1 MKNGNFKRQ
10 LLSCGVI
17 TAALFATSFAHGET
31 LGGQDT
37 YDLNISSQ
45 RTDKALL
52 KLAQDA
58 GIRIIFPSSKVK
70 TSQSPSIRGE
80 VTIEQ
85 ALEQMLYN
93 TDLTYEETSKG
104 LIVVKERPKILS
116 DKISYNKAGNDQM
129 AYLASYSEV
138 ENDGG
143 GILPIAAAQQ
153 QAAAQQ
159 IPNVPDEENE
169 DRADTI
175 IVVGSQIK
183 GASVTEALPVSV
195 LGRAE
200 IEATGATDGAEFFR
214 TLPAAG
220 AVSFGASN
228 TRAITGGVNGSRG
241 DVSSI
246 NLRSLGTGN
255 TLVLLNG
262 RRLVNHPGFQT
273 DPPGL
278 VPTVTVNMN
287 TIPVMGI
294 DRVEVLS
301 DGASAI
307 YGTDAVAGVINNV
320 LRDDFTGLETS
331 IRYGSSIGSRLRDI
345 TYNVHGG
352 FDFADG
358 KGNLSFSVNRV
369 DRKGML
375 TSDRDYA
382 RTSDL
387 RHLVEGTDF
396 EGDTNF
402 RNTSTTT
409 PWGAFDLPGGQITL
423 FGDDDRPITNGS
435 GKFHLQ
441 PIGTIGCL
449 EDFRDGLCF
458 DGGSLGSG
466 GEGHEDDEL
475 RYDGNAGPRSM
486 SPDVVRTNIY
496 SMLTYEFENNWE
508 AYTEFGYFE
517 TSSKFQR
524 AFGNSPLGSHPI
536 TIPAHNYWNPFGPI
550 TFADGRPN
558 PNRLPGL
565 TLDQVPAE
573 GLDIPYPGGTNY
585 RILERDR
592 VVNVSDE
599 SFRIV
604 QGFRGEYQ
612 GWDFDTG
619 FVYSSAETLDRT
631 NNRVSNTLFSRA
643 IGLDTPDAYNPFNGA
658 GTDIEA
664 AQYSDGTPNPN
675 ENVHQF
681 YIDVDRFSKST
692 MRLADFKVSN
702 ADVAELPGGNI
713 GVSFGIEHRRIA
725 YLDDRDDRLD
735 FSVQYTN
742 PVTGLTYGSDVMN
755 SSPTSDTSGAR
766 NTISAFGE
774 IAIPVVSPEMDIPFL
789 YSFDIQL
796 AGRYE
801 SFSDE
806 TTDFSGSVFAPRV
819 AMSWYPIEEFQFRGS
834 YSEGFRAP
842 NLPQT
847 NDGVQARVRG
857 ATDWYFCQ
865 AAVNRNDDDSDGDTG
880 IDFRNI
886 NAYGDCNAEGSG
898 NEFGAS
904 VQRLASGSE
913 DLEPETSTSLSLG
926 AVWEPSFIDN
936 LTLTVDWWRIR
947 QDGIIGLF
955 GAPNHVS
962 YDWALR
968 MSGMDPNP
976 NVIRDAPTGDNLA
989 WFENSGLA
997 PVGQVVDVLD
1007 KYLNLD
1013 KRETTGLDIRFLYN
1027 IPDTDIG
1034 SFRIGAQA
1042 SKLIKADQVVGE
1054 QGEFINSQ
1062 GNASVTVA
1070 GGGNLIEQDQRPK
1083 WRATGSINWTSV
1095 DGVWGASLF
1104 ARYIGGVNDTSAIQ
1118 DGTGTADIDPVY
1130 WRVDDWLTFNTSL
1143 SYTFDDGAMEGARI
1157 QVGMN
1162 NIFDVDPPI
1171 ADDNFGYV
1179 PQLHNALGRYVYGTV
1194 RYEF

>member
-1 MKNGNFKRQ
+1 MKNGTLKKH
-10 LLSCGVI
+10 LLSGVVI
-17 TAALFATSFAHGET
+17 TASLLAAATAYGET
-31 LGGQDT
+31 IRNQDK
-37 YDLNISSQ
+37 YNLNITSQ

-70 TSQSPSIRGE
+70 TSQSPGIKGE
-80 VTIEQ
+80 VTIDQ
-85 ALEQMLYN
+85 ALEQMLLDTN
-93 TDLTYEETSKG
+93 LFYEETSKG
-104 LIVVKERPKILS
+104 LIVIKEKQDILA
-116 DKISYNKAGNDQM
+116 DKISFNQSGGDQV
-129 AYLASYSEV
+129 AYLAAYEELETQHGSY
-138 ENDGG
+138 
-143 GILPIAAAQQ
+143 LQLAAAQQ
-153 QAAAQQ
+153 EAIQQ
-159 IPNVPDEENE
+159 SADSSNNDSSNE
-169 DRADTI
+169 TDTI

-294 DRVEVLS
+294 ERVEVLS

-320 LRDDFTGLETS
+320 LRTDFTGLETS
-331 IRYGSSIGSRLRDI
+331 IRYGSATNSRLRDI
-345 TYNVHGG
+345 TYNVLGG

-375 TSDRDYA
+375 TSDRDFA
-382 RTSDL
+382 HTSDL
-387 RHLVEGTDF
+387 RHLVEGTEF

-409 PWGAFDLPGGQITL
+409 AWGAFNLPISEAITM
-423 FGDDDRPITNGS
+423 FGEPITNGS

-441 PIGTIGCL
+441 PCSIDPGLG
-449 EDFRDGLCF
+449 EFQDGLCF
-458 DGGSLGSG
+458 DGGSVD
-466 GEGHEDDEL
+466 ETEL

-496 SMLTYEFENNWE
+496 SMLTYEFDNSWE

-517 TSSKFQR
+517 TASRFQR

-536 TIPAHNYWNPFGPI
+536 TIPAHNYWNPFGPV
-550 TFADGRPN
+550 TFADGRTN

-565 TLDQVPAE
+565 DLAQVPEE
-573 GLDIPYPGGTNY
+573 GLSITYPSGTNY

-599 SFRIV
+599 SFRVV
-604 QGFRGEYQ
+604 QGFRGEYE

-631 NNRVSNTLFSRA
+631 NNRISNTLFARA
-643 IGLDTPDAYNPFNGA
+643 IGLDTPDAYNFWNGA
-658 GTDIEA
+658 GVDDVSA

-675 ENVHQF
+675 NNVHQF

-692 MRLADFKVSN
+692 MRLVDFKVSN
-702 ADVAELPGGNI
+702 ADLAELPAGNI
-713 GVSFGIEHRRIA
+713 GISFGIEHRRIA

-742 PVTGLTYGSDVMN
+742 PVTGVTYGSDVMN

-774 IAIPVVSPEMDIPFL
+774 IALPVVSPEMDIPFL
-789 YSFDIQL
+789 YSFDVQL

-801 SFSDE
+801 KFSDE
-806 TTDFSGSVFAPRV
+806 TTNFSGSVFAPRI
-819 AMSWYPIEEFQFRGS
+819 AASWFPIEEFQFRGS

-857 ATDWYFCQ
+857 ATDWYFCE
-865 AAVNRNDDDSDGDTG
+865 AAVLRNDDDSGG
-880 IDFRNI
+880 ITEVDFSQI
-886 NAYGDCNAEGSG
+886 NSYGDCSGDGNG
-898 NEFGAS
+898 NEFDAS

-926 AVWEPSFIDN
+926 AVWQPSFIDN

-947 QDGIIGLF
+947 QEGIIGLF
-955 GAPNHVS
+955 GAPNHLS
-962 YDWALR
+962 YDWARRL
-968 MSGMDPNP
+968 SGMDPNA
-976 NVIRDAPTGDNLA
+976 NVIRDTPTGDNIA
-989 WFENSGLA
+989 WFTGSGLA
-997 PVGQVVDVLD
+997 PVGQAVDVLD
-1007 KYLNLD
+1007 TYLNLD
-1013 KRETTGLDIRFLYN
+1013 KRETTGIDIRFLYN
-1027 IPDTDIG
+1027 IPDTSIG
-1034 SFRIGAQA
+1034 SFRLGAQG
-1042 SKLIKADQVVGE
+1042 SKLIKADQAVGE
-1054 QGEFINSQ
+1054 RADFINAQ
-1062 GNASVTVA
+1062 GNAAVIVA
-1070 GGGNLIEQDQRPK
+1070 GGGDLIEVNQRPK
-1083 WRATGSINWTSV
+1083 WRATGSLNWTSI
-1095 DGVWGASLF
+1095 DGAWGATLF
-1104 ARYIGGVNDTSAIQ
+1104 ARYISGVNDTSAIK
-1118 DGTGTADIDPVY
+1118 DGTDDVF

-1143 SYTFDDGAMEGARI
+1143 SYTFEEGSMEGARI

-1162 NIFDVDPPI
+1162 NIFDVDPPV
-1171 ADDNFGYV
+1171 ADDNFGFV
-1179 PQLHNALGRYVYGTV
+1179 PQLHNALGRYVYGAL